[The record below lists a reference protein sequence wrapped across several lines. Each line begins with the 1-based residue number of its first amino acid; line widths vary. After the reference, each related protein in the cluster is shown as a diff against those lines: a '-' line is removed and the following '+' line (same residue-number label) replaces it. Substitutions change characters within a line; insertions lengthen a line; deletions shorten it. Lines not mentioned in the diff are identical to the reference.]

1 MAAAGKAAKKGLRV
15 RNWSDRLTFRLAVLL
30 SMALLPLGV
39 IALGATA
46 ELQRSAQRIGERTL
60 IMLARDAVAGER
72 ALVESAL
79 ASARA
84 IEALVLERLD
94 DPAECEAFLR
104 GYTERSNIY
113 SFIGYAGLDGT
124 MPCVSHGEVQA
135 PEGATPP
142 GRQRAAPMT
151 RIQTSP
157 DWQRDRD
164 QTGGQGDG
172 MPVIMVTRPVFA
184 DDALSG
190 FLSITITRRA
200 LELMAQRVIEDA
212 PHMAVLVNREG
223 AVLSRR
229 PESGALALLPDAPV
243 LATIAA
249 AGGNQVVRS
258 ETAEGEPAVYAMAEL
273 IPGQLYALAMWERT
287 APVLKA
293 LEARRLP
300 LLFPAAMWLACL
312 AVVLLA
318 VHYLVL
324 RHLKGLNRQ
333 MRRFALGQREDWPD
347 LPGRAPGEIRAL
359 HATFRSMA
367 RLIGRDEEERER
379 ALAEKTV
386 LLKEIHHRVK
396 NNLQLIASVINL
408 QLRQM
413 ADPAARGVLHSVQ
426 QRVLGLASVHRA
438 LYSEDRLAQ
447 VRADRVIEELLARL
461 TSIGAAPGRAPSLRL
476 NLAPLALEADQMVPL
491 SLLLHEGMTN
501 ALKHLATAEGAGNA
515 WIAVDLQ
522 HEPETAPETVNA
534 AGTATSA
541 PDGAGGT
548 GTADTET
555 GDAGSEGTG
564 WVVLRLRNPLGAA
577 APAAAAASPFADTA
591 ADGPSDVP
599 SDTAATASGDG
610 LGGELIEAFAMQ
622 LGGTCQQTETRDDNG
637 NGLWQ
642 LELRFPAPKTLTEA
656 GSSAGA

>member
-1 MAAAGKAAKKGLRV
+1 MAEAAKAARKGQRV
-15 RNWSDRLTFRLAVLL
+15 RGWSDRLTFRLAVML
-30 SMALLPLGV
+30 SMALLPLGL

-46 ELQRSAQRIGERTL
+46 ELQRSAQRIGERSL

-84 IEALVLERLD
+84 IETLVLERLD
-94 DPAECEAFLR
+94 DPPECEAFLR
-104 GYTERSNIY
+104 RYTERSNIY
-113 SFIGYAGLDGT
+113 SFIGYVGLDGT
-124 MPCVSHGEVQA
+124 MTCVSHGGMPA
-135 PEGATPP
+135 PAE
-142 GRQRAAPMT
+142 AAPADRPPAAPT
-151 RIQTSP
+151 TTILANP
-157 DWQRDRD
+157 DWQRDDRAD
-164 QTGGQGDG
+164 GSQEDG
-172 MPVIMVTRPVFA
+172 MPVIVATRPVFA

-190 FLSITITRRA
+190 FLSIAITRRA
-200 LELMAQRVIEDA
+200 LELMAQRVIDDA
-212 PHMAVLVNREG
+212 PHLAVLVNREG
-223 AVLSRR
+223 MVLSRG
-229 PESGALALLPDAPV
+229 PGSGALALLPDAPV
-243 LATIAA
+243 LAATAA
-249 AGGNQVVRS
+249 AGGNQVFRS
-258 ETAEGEPAVYAMAEL
+258 ETAEGEAAVYAMAEL

-287 APVLKA
+287 APVLQA

-413 ADPAARGVLHSVQ
+413 ADPAARGVLESVQ

-438 LYSEDRLAQ
+438 LYAEDRLAR

-461 TSIGAAPGRAPSLRL
+461 TSVGAAPDRAPALRL

-501 ALKHLATAEGAGNA
+501 ALKHLSTAEDTGDA
-515 WIAVDLQ
+515 WVAVDLR
-522 HEPETAPETVNA
+522 HEPEAATAPETGNGV
-534 AGTATSA
+534 
-541 PDGAGGT
+541 
-548 GTADTET
+548 DTET
-555 GDAGSEGTG
+555 RAQDDAGGAGTGGAG
-564 WVVLRLRNPLGAA
+564 WVVLRLRNPLGTPVPAATAA
-577 APAAAAASPFADTA
+577 ADHAGSLA
-591 ADGPSDVP
+591 G
-599 SDTAATASGDG
+599 TAATASGDG
-610 LGGELIEAFAMQ
+610 LGGELIEAFATQ
-622 LGGTCQQTETRDDNG
+622 LGGTCHQSDTRDEDG
-637 NGLWQ
+637 NRLWQ
-642 LELRFPAPKTLTEA
+642 LELRFPAPKAMME
-656 GSSAGA
+656 SDSAGNG